1 MQEHSNKNESLLAM
15 TSRASKRR
23 RLFLAAVKEKLE
35 SSAKANDELKRLLTE
50 IRPHFFDNHA
60 IAKKIDS
67 ALRQAKQ

>member
-1 MQEHSNKNESLLAM
+1 MQEYNNKNESLLAM

-23 RLFLAAVKEKLE
+23 RLFLAVVKEKLE
-35 SSAKANDELKRLLTE
+35 ISARANEELKELLTE

-67 ALRQAKQ
+67 ALKHI

>member
-1 MQEHSNKNESLLAM
+1 MQEFNNKNESLLAM

-23 RLFLAAVKEKLE
+23 RLFLAVVKEKLE
-35 SSAKANDELKRLLTE
+35 ISARANEELKGLLTE

-67 ALRQAKQ
+67 ALKHI